1 LDDEQHESS
10 YGEKMN
16 DICHVRGQFKGRSS
30 GTAAGG
36 FAWAVATTEV
46 ESDDL
51 YQQTVSA
58 LKKIDRILVEM
69 GTDKSRAVTA
79 TVYIT
84 DINRKEAMD
93 RAWCEWVGD
102 DPDEWPQRACVQVG
116 LYENDLVEVVLMAA
130 L

>member
-1 LDDEQHESS
+1 MS
-10 YGEKMN
+10 
-16 DICHVRGQFKGRSS
+16 DICHVKGQFKGRSS
-30 GTAAGG
+30 GTATGG

-46 ESDDL
+46 GTDDL

-69 GTDKSRAVTA
+69 GTDKSRAITA

-84 DINRKEAMD
+84 DINRKEEMD

-102 DPDEWPQRACVQVG
+102 NPDEWPQRACVQVG
-116 LYENDLVEVVLMAA
+116 LSENDLVEVVLMAA